1 VSDGLISDAEIVR
14 SIKPGFER
22 NLLCG
27 VADQRNRG
35 VGLALI
41 ESIDFNRRAIVLI
54 SPVSAGQVRVLQLG
68 DLSIGRDGREL
79 GQLDQKGL

>member
-1 VSDGLISDAEIVR
+1 
-14 SIKPGFER
+14 
-22 NLLCG
+22 
-27 VADQRNRG
+27 
-35 VGLALI
+35 LALI